1 MGLRDQFNK
10 LIEKTGLTD
19 VKLPTIPKIPMPPI
33 FSIPDSITVPVPLM
47 VIKKLLSKQL
57 PKVTGL
63 KVVIENDFLVI
74 TGNIFII
81 IPFRIVLRPT
91 ETYDRKIV
99 FDIVQFSPFN
109 FEFIKRRTFRGSS
122 MCHYANNTL
131 TIDFD
136 SIELLKKVPV
146 LKLAGIELGT
156 TSIKFKLG
164 K

>member
-1 MGLRDQFNK
+1 
-10 LIEKTGLTD
+10 
-19 VKLPTIPKIPMPPI
+19 
-33 FSIPDSITVPVPLM
+33 
-47 VIKKLLSKQL
+47 
-57 PKVTGL
+57 
-63 KVVIENDFLVI
+63 
-74 TGNIFII
+74 
-81 IPFRIVLRPT
+81 
-91 ETYDRKIV
+91 
-99 FDIVQFSPFN
+99 
-109 FEFIKRRTFRGSS
+109 